1 MIHILKDVYLNY
13 KCNMTMRNDCIQI
26 VDESIDEM
34 YYDPEVAKL
43 LEGNVSQLI
52 YRTKTV
58 DELMSLFPSD
68 DIFFDKLLK
77 FKSSNHRDELI
88 IYCDKNSFKVFLS
101 KWLKTLMPNA
111 DYETFKIVFNTYR
124 NHELHITR
132 NINQITDLRLKVPDY
147 WPNSDEEIQE
157 LFELEPFNITTE
169 NYKKHA
175 SIEFQIATFLNNN
188 GCSIAMDFANKIS
201 ALGERRVILDMYYSK
216 TEMEYYM
223 YDLDL
228 IWPEIGHI
236 DHSTLNVKEVLDQK
250 PGLKAVGNLSFR
262 QLKSIKNL
270 EENYDVPAL
279 SQACHDFAEF
289 THGLNDIVCL
299 RQFIENNYAPVNPL
313 KIIDTDLRYKGTY
326 RTPPYMGYW
335 VELKR
340 MNGHFVS
347 YLADLY
353 VQNNPLLFNKLSMDK
368 NESVN

>member
-34 YYDPEVAKL
+34 YYDPEVAKI

-58 DELMSLFPSD
+58 DELMSLFASD
-68 DIFFDKLLK
+68 DVFFDKLLK
-77 FKSSNHRDELI
+77 FKSSNHRDELV
-88 IYCDKNSFKVFLS
+88 IYCDKNSFKIFLS

-124 NHELHITR
+124 NHELLVTR
-132 NINQITDLRLKVPDY
+132 NANQMTDLRMQIAEY
-147 WPNSDEEIQE
+147 WPNTDEEIQE
-157 LFELEPFNITTE
+157 LYSLESFKLSTDT
-169 NYKKHA
+169 YKKHA

-201 ALGERRVILDMYYSK
+201 ALGERRVLLDMYYSK
-216 TEMEYYM
+216 TEIEYYM

-228 IWPEIGHI
+228 IWPELGNI
-236 DHSTLNVKEVLDQK
+236 DYSTLNIKETLTQK
-250 PGLKAVGNLSFR
+250 AGLAPIGDLMFKQIKTIKKLKEQYNVEAVS
-262 QLKSIKNL
+262 
-270 EENYDVPAL
+270 E
-279 SQACHDFAEF
+279 ACYKFAEF
-289 THGLNDIVCL
+289 THGLNDIPCL
-299 RQFIENNYAPVNPL
+299 RHFMENSYEPVGPL
-313 KIIDTDLRYKGTY
+313 KIIDTDLKYKGVY
-326 RTPPYMGYW
+326 RTPPYMGFW
-335 VELKR
+335 IESKK

-368 NESVN
+368 NESAN